1 MECLIKKKCDTL
13 AQSSSRSNFVLP
25 LYIAEAESVKVKE
38 MTNGGIEL
46 KELLKEYTA
55 ASDYEDDEFELNIYG
70 KR

>member
-1 MECLIKKKCDTL
+1 MVTKATK
-13 AQSSSRSNFVLP
+13 
-25 LYIAEAESVKVKE
+25 EAESVKVIE

-46 KELLKEYTA
+46 KELLKEYTG

>member
-1 MECLIKKKCDTL
+1 MLCLC
-13 AQSSSRSNFVLP
+13 V
-25 LYIAEAESVKVKE
+25 IAEAESVKGTE
-38 MTNGGIEL
+38 LTNDGIEL